1 MRSNFRQVNYSRK
14 EIIRVTKVFICGEK
28 FYYHMTETY
37 QLNSATG
44 RIIGYLNLIS
54 FEFQWQLF
62 VHK

>member
-1 MRSNFRQVNYSRK
+1 MRSNFRQANYSRK
-14 EIIRVTKVFICGEK
+14 EIIRVTKVFICGEI
-28 FYYHMTETY
+28 YYHMTETY